1 MKIIPLLLALVL
13 FTGCKQ
19 EKKSVSA
26 IKSKTETVTKKELA
40 ITTKTTEKS
49 AVTKQVVTPAMATIS
64 PEEFKKVVDTGNVQ
78 LIDIRTQREFMQN
91 RIKGAVM
98 FDFYKRT
105 FANDMSS
112 SKLDKSKPIYIY
124 CHTGRRSGI
133 ALKQLSAVGFTQVYD
148 LKGGIAQWA
157 RKGYPIEK

>member
-19 EKKSVSA
+19 EKKVSTD
-26 IKSKTETVTKKELA
+26 IKSKTEKVAKKELA
-40 ITTKTTEKS
+40 IATKTTDKS
-49 AVTKQVVTPAMATIS
+49 AVTKQVTTPAMASIS
-64 PEEFKKVVDTGNVQ
+64 PEEFKKVVDAGNVQ

-105 FANDMSS
+105 FANDMSGS
-112 SKLDKSKPIYIY
+112 NLDKSKPIYIY
-124 CHTGRRSGI
+124 CRTGRRTGI
-133 ALKQLSAVGFTQVYD
+133 ALKQLAAVGFTQVYD
-148 LKGGIAQWA
+148 LKGGIVQWA
-157 RKGYPIEK
+157 QKGYAVEK

>member
-19 EKKSVSA
+19 EKKA
-26 IKSKTETVTKKELA
+26 NADKKSKTETVAKKELA
-40 ITTKTTEKS
+40 IVTKTTKE
-49 AVTKQVVTPAMATIS
+49 AVVKEQVTTPAIASIS
-64 PEEFKKVVDTGNVQ
+64 PEEFKKVVDAGNVQ

-105 FANDMSS
+105 FANEMSS
-112 SKLDKSKPIYIY
+112 SNLDKSKPIYIY
-124 CHTGRRSGI
+124 CRTGRRTGI
-133 ALKQLSAVGFTQVYD
+133 ALKQLSAVGFTQIYD
-148 LKGGIAQWA
+148 LKGGIVQWA
-157 RKGYPIEK
+157 RKGYPVEK